1 MCRYTFLHSVV
12 PWLQPTNAV
21 LNFRDTEEMF
31 NFLFLSPMS
40 VQYTDRISHLL
51 SGSRSPYCLHI
62 LCRIKPVRWLLSMYS
77 DLCLQGMNIDS
88 RENSKSRKTD
98 SENNGA
104 HLSYMQLR
112 YVRYF
117 YIRFTLTCPVGF

>member
-12 PWLQPTNAV
+12 PWLQPTNVV

-31 NFLFLSPMS
+31 NILFPSPIS

-51 SGSRSPYCLHI
+51 SGSRSPYCPNT
-62 LCRIKPVRWLLSMYS
+62 LCRTSPFRWLLAMYS
-77 DLCLQGMNIDS
+77 DLCLQGMSIDTT
-88 RENSKSRKTD
+88 ENAKSRRTD

-112 YVRYF
+112 DAGYV
-117 YIRFTLTCPVGF
+117 YIRTTVTCPVGF